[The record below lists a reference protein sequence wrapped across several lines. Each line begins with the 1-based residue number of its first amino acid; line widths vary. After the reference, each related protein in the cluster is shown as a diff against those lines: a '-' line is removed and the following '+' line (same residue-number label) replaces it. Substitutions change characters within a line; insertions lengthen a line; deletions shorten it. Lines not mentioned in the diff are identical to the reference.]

1 MKYRLSIL
9 SASLMLA
16 FTMPM
21 CALAASDDSDDGSS
35 LADRR
40 ALSERIKKLRALRK
54 KLPMPVPAGLFGIYA
69 FPEKGQGVAGIN
81 YQHHEFDGLLQGS
94 DSVSAETVVT
104 TAPNIFFGNPMQP
117 PTLRV
122 VPESAQADVIFP
134 YANFAINDR
143 FALVGLIPVIRKKTV
158 LQTFAGPVG
167 TKSLGTNT
175 VTSQGLGDIKFGT
188 IIKAY
193 NSDTYKHNIIVDAV
207 LSAPTGSI
215 TEEDYNLTPMNTMVK
230 TRLAYGMQLGSG
242 TWDTLLGLVYWGKDK
257 NWGWGAQYLA
267 TIPLESENSEGW
279 SYGDK
284 HEGTGWVSYTWK
296 PELVSSVRVR
306 GETQGTVQG
315 IDPNIYGPGLGAN
328 PDNYGGER
336 VELGFG
342 VNWMVKPANNISLE
356 LLLPVYQDR
365 NGIQPDHNYSL
376 AFSWRT
382 GFF

>member
-1 MKYRLSIL
+1 
-9 SASLMLA
+9 
-16 FTMPM
+16 
-21 CALAASDDSDDGSS
+21 
-35 LADRR
+35 
-40 ALSERIKKLRALRK
+40 
-54 KLPMPVPAGLFGIYA
+54 
-69 FPEKGQGVAGIN
+69 
-81 YQHHEFDGLLQGS
+81 
-94 DSVSAETVVT
+94 
-104 TAPNIFFGNPMQP
+104 
-117 PTLRV
+117 

-267 TIPLESENSEGW
+267 TIPLDSENSEGW

-284 HEGTGWVSYTWK
+284 HEGTGWVSYSWK
-296 PELVSSVRVR
+296 PELVSSVRLK

-328 PDNYGGER
+328 PDNYGGDR
-336 VELGFG
+336 VEVGLG
-342 VNWMVKPANNISLE
+342 VNWMVKPANDISLE

-365 NGIQPDHNYSL
+365 NGVQQITITAWRSAGAPG
-376 AFSWRT
+376 FSKIDISH
-382 GFF
+382 